1 MEIMINALSPL
12 GYTLIILG
20 CAVLLAAGFLLL
32 IRRNFRKGRED
43 KYTLISDYAKLN
55 ELLRLIDYRIKNKTK
70 DIFFTLLLVSIDDF
84 DRVGEIIGQQGAD
97 IYLEKFVQVLRKTL
111 PVGGKMAQ
119 TAEKETFLVY
129 LPEYYGND
137 GLEKVARVFK
147 EAAETKILINSVVPI
162 EKTASVSVT
171 TYPSDGD
178 NVVKLVNNLLAGLYS
193 IKKTGGNDIAL
204 YDTAMDERNNADRY
218 KDIKQAIDFGN
229 MKIRFNPLIH
239 PEKGIIA
246 GVESMINRVNENGTT
261 TEYGRLLTYLE
272 ETNDDFWFTIWA
284 VEKGVLSNIDLIKS
298 PDTKDFVVFL
308 KAGYKFMTNPDSAY
322 KLQASLE
329 RYGIPTGHVVLEVD
343 NVLDNEL
350 GNRYVKNLL
359 QMQGTGIRVAANVP
373 KADRDLNRL
382 IEVYDVDM
390 VKLRAEDVLGK
401 NDYVQALLKACYNYR
416 KKVIVAGVESA
427 EQAEKLKNKNISYIE
442 GPYFG
447 VLLTKEQINNM
458 VNKQ

>member
-32 IRRNFRKGRED
+32 IRLNFRKGRED

-162 EKTASVSVT
+162 EKTASV
-171 TYPSDGD
+171 
-178 NVVKLVNNLLAGLYS
+178 
-193 IKKTGGNDIAL
+193 
-204 YDTAMDERNNADRY
+204 
-218 KDIKQAIDFGN
+218 
-229 MKIRFNPLIH
+229 
-239 PEKGIIA
+239 
-246 GVESMINRVNENGTT
+246 
-261 TEYGRLLTYLE
+261 
-272 ETNDDFWFTIWA
+272 
-284 VEKGVLSNIDLIKS
+284 
-298 PDTKDFVVFL
+298 
-308 KAGYKFMTNPDSAY
+308 
-322 KLQASLE
+322 
-329 RYGIPTGHVVLEVD
+329 
-343 NVLDNEL
+343 
-350 GNRYVKNLL
+350 
-359 QMQGTGIRVAANVP
+359 
-373 KADRDLNRL
+373 
-382 IEVYDVDM
+382 
-390 VKLRAEDVLGK
+390 
-401 NDYVQALLKACYNYR
+401 
-416 KKVIVAGVESA
+416 
-427 EQAEKLKNKNISYIE
+427 
-442 GPYFG
+442 
-447 VLLTKEQINNM
+447 
-458 VNKQ
+458 